1 MNFIMDITMISMTLI
16 VFVGAFFVFD
26 EVILNG
32 YFATKLR
39 KRFDMESLKTLRSIS
54 PAGRSDEQN

>member
-1 MNFIMDITMISMTLI
+1 MNFIVNASMALMTLI
-16 VFVGAFFVFD
+16 VFVGAFFLFD

-39 KRFDMESLKTLRSIS
+39 KRFDVESLK
-54 PAGRSDEQN
+54 